1 MSPHFLVIGEALIDI
16 VDRDG
21 ERSHHVGGS
30 PLNVAFGL
38 GRLGVRTVFATEFGD
53 DADGTAIATHLASAG
68 VAIERTDD
76 VSRRT
81 STSLAR
87 IGADG
92 SASYDF
98 HVAWAFRTPP
108 PVGDAQAVHVGS
120 IGAFLAPGGPRVL
133 ELIESL
139 PAEVLVSFDPNIR
152 PAFVPSREET
162 RELVERYA
170 ARATIVKLS
179 DEDAEWLYPG
189 RADDVAGILL
199 GQGARLVA
207 ITRGAEGSTLYAP
220 GATVQVPA
228 RPTRAVDTIGAG
240 DAYMSGLLAAIAAPS
255 GMVAALQDLSAAD
268 LAAIGRIAAESAA
281 ITVGRAGAMPPTA
294 EELERAGRAP
304 VGDVAPTA

>member
-1 MSPHFLVIGEALIDI
+1 MSPRFLVIGEALIDV

-21 ERSHHVGGS
+21 ERAQHVGGS

-38 GRLGVRTVFATEFGD
+38 GRLGIRTVFATEFGD
-53 DADGTAIATHLASAG
+53 DEAGAAITAHLASAG
-68 VAIERTDD
+68 VAIERTADG
-76 VSRRT
+76 SRHT
-81 STSLAR
+81 STALAR

-98 HVAWAFRTPP
+98 DVEWTFGTPP
-108 PVGDAQAVHVGS
+108 SADDANAVHIGS

-133 ELIESL
+133 ELIEAL
-139 PAEVLVSFDPNIR
+139 PDDVLVSFDPNIR

-162 RELVERYA
+162 RGLVERYA

-179 DEDAEWLYPG
+179 DEDADWLYPG

-199 GQGARLVA
+199 AQGARLVA
-207 ITRGAEGSTLYAP
+207 ITRGAEGSTLHAP
-220 GATVQVPA
+220 GASAHVPA
-228 RPTRAVDTIGAG
+228 TPTTAVDTIGAG

-255 GMVAALQDLSAAD
+255 GMVAALQDLTAAD
-268 LAAIGRIAAESAA
+268 LTAIGRIAAASAA

-294 EELERAGRAP
+294 DELERAQATHGSAEP
-304 VGDVAPTA
+304 VG